1 MYYIY
6 QKKDGRIII
15 ASEEKPI
22 IKVGGALLGIE
33 LDQRI
38 PPNELATWRIKD
50 FKLTQV
56 RGVDAHVEARNRA
69 ISEREAR
76 LKSDRQR
83 FWELVEDNST
93 GKDQLRHA
101 LLLLGRNVFPKG

>member
-38 PPNELATWRIKD
+38 PPNELATWRLQN
-50 FKLTQV
+50 FKLV
-56 RGVDAHVEARNRA
+56 KMRA
-69 ISEREAR
+69 TEGKSRKQLTSEREAR
-76 LKSDRQR
+76 RNSDRQR
-83 FWELVEDNST
+83 FWEIVEDEST
-93 GKDQLRHA
+93 GKDQLRYA
-101 LLLLGRNVFPKG
+101 LLILGRNVFPKG